1 MEIISPSAFRVNMGS
16 RELRDRSRVKR
27 RVMYPIMMMS
37 VSLSSDYIPDSN
49 CIMLDHSL
57 YDSHNESST
66 PCKSPLTYSSAYP
79 VGRSKHLREI
89 NDLWNE
95 VYSES
100 SSGKQ
105 RASCKLHD
113 NSISLSR
120 SFSSS
125 ASSSPPTTGDF
136 SPLKSIMK
144 CNKSP
149 SRGTSTARCSSHVNF
164 SLDSIQL
171 HTFEDDAASRESR
184 RGTWKS
190 DGDRFRQRVDFTEFV
205 LKGILSQSHR
215 DKIWT
220 RLHSP
225 RDNSL

>member
-1 MEIISPSAFRVNMGS
+1 MEIISPSAFRQHMGS

-37 VSLSSDYIPDSN
+37 VSLSSDFIPDSN

-57 YDSHNESST
+57 YDSHNEST
-66 PCKSPLTYSSAYP
+66 PCTSPLTYSSTYP

-89 NDLWNE
+89 NDLWNK

-100 SSGKQ
+100 PGKQ
-105 RASCKLHD
+105 HASYKLDD
-113 NSISLSR
+113 NLN
-120 SFSSS
+120 SSS
-125 ASSSPPTTGDF
+125 LSSSPSSTGDCT
-136 SPLKSIMK
+136 SLKSIMK
-144 CNKSP
+144 CHKNTPASV
-149 SRGTSTARCSSHVNF
+149 STTRCSSHVNF

-171 HTFEDDAASRESR
+171 HTFEDDDASRSSR
-184 RGTWKS
+184 RGNWKT
-190 DGDRFRQRVDFTEFV
+190 DGDRFRQKVEFTEFA
-205 LKGILSQSHR
+205 LKGIFSQSHR
-215 DKIWT
+215 DKIWA